1 MGHVEKEGMKAG
13 GELVGGK
20 GVQPEMETDRRGNGK
35 GGRQLNFIIY
45 MYEAIKE

>member
-20 GVQPEMETDRRGNGK
+20 GGSARDGGGWEGKWERGQTSKLHYINV
-35 GGRQLNFIIY
+35 
-45 MYEAIKE
+45 